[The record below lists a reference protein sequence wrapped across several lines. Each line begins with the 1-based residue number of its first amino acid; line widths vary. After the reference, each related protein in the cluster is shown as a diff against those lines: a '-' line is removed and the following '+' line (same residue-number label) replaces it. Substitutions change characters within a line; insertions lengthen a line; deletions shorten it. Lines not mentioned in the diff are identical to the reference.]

1 MCVISDWYIL
11 LVLVL
16 AVVVLMTLYHAKVSF
31 TSFHVFVTVSTTASH
46 EDKIL
51 LMLSVDHQ
59 LAYTHR

>member
-1 MCVISDWYIL
+1 MCLISDWYIL

-31 TSFHVFVTVSTTASH
+31 TSFSTTASH

>member
-1 MCVISDWYIL
+1 VISDWYIL

-31 TSFHVFVTVSTTASH
+31 TSFSTTASH